1 MSIRTLLEN
10 CILEFANIIEDNKK
24 LQRDV
29 DDLYCLADEYEQFI
43 GEMGLEDEFLARQYG
58 NSLDAG
64 FSNNNRCYDY
74 DDYDGWGY
82 PRGYGTTSSY
92 YDRYYG
98 GYCSTPKPKQLKP
111 GEIDAAALKVGI
123 TKILYG
129 QQSKR

>member
-64 FSNNNRCYDY
+64 FSNNNCRYDY
-74 DDYDGWGY
+74 DDYD
-82 PRGYGTTSSY
+82 
-92 YDRYYG
+92 YYG